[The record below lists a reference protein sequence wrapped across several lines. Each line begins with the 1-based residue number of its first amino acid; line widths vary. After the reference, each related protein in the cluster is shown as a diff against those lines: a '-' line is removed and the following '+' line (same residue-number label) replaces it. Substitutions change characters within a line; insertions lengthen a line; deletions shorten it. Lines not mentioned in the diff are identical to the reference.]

1 MYMCEAVL
9 CIMDYRVVKVVD
21 LLFVQCI
28 EIFRIVVIIEFVF
41 VLFFRCELSFI

>member
-1 MYMCEAVL
+1 
-9 CIMDYRVVKVVD
+9 MDYRVVKVVD

-41 VLFFRCELSFI
+41 GLFFAVSYNLYSAVVT